1 VEQDPAPISEALR
14 ALLRCPHCLRG
25 AIALLPEARA
35 LRCDACALQ
44 LPLVGGIPW
53 MFAEPQA
60 RLAEWR
66 QRYRLAEA
74 ELAGRKRDAEAAL
87 ADPGLAPAARQ
98 RLVPLATALG
108 DQAVRLRAVLE
119 PIEPEA
125 TIARHETLLAL
136 RTRTPLSQD
145 LASYYPNLHR
155 DWCWGADENRAG
167 VELVG
172 ELLADESPGTLLV
185 PGAGAGRLAW
195 DVHQEFAPRHTVAL
209 DLNPLLLLVA
219 ARLARGGT
227 AALYEFP
234 IAPRRSADAAV
245 LRELVAPAAT
255 RPGLDFVFGDAL
267 RAPFRHA
274 AFDTVLTPWLVDI
287 VPQPFASVAAA
298 MAALLRPGGRWLNI
312 GSLAFAQASARLHHG
327 PEEVSELL
335 LAAGF
340 AAPRVIERRIPYMQ
354 SPASRHAR
362 LETVFAFEARLVG
375 AAPAAPESDNLP
387 GWLAGSGEPV
397 PLLPYFEARAL
408 ANRVYA
414 FVMALVDGRR
424 NTAEIAAYLVAQKL
438 MLPGEAEPAVREF
451 LAALYEESRRRD
463 SY

>member
-1 VEQDPAPISEALR
+1 VKESPTRVSDELR
-14 ALLRCPHCLRG
+14 ALLRCPQCLRG
-25 AIALLPEARA
+25 AMTLLPDARA

-44 LPLVGGIPW
+44 LPLLDGIPW
-53 MFAEPQA
+53 MFAEPQV

-66 QRYRLAEA
+66 QRYRLAES
-74 ELAGRKRDAEAAL
+74 ELAARRRDAEAAL
-87 ADPGLAPAARQ
+87 ADPGLSPVTRQ
-98 RLVPLATALG
+98 RLEPLAAALI
-108 DQAVRLRAVLE
+108 DQVARLRSVLE
-119 PIEPEA
+119 PIEPGA
-125 TIARHETLLAL
+125 SIARHETLLAL

-155 DWCWGADENRAG
+155 DWSWGAEENRAA

-172 ELLADESPGTLLV
+172 ELLANEPPGTLLV

-195 DVHQEFAPRHTVAL
+195 DVHQELGPRHTVAL

-219 ARLARGGT
+219 ARLARGGS

-234 IAPRRSADAAV
+234 IAPRRASDAAV

-267 RAPFRHA
+267 RAPFRPA

-287 VPQPFASVAAA
+287 VPQPFASVAAGV
-298 MAALLRPGGRWLNI
+298 AALLRPGGRWLNI
-312 GSLAFAQASARLHHG
+312 GSLAFAQSSARLNHG
-327 PEEVSELL
+327 PEEVCELL
-335 LAAGF
+335 AAAGF

-362 LETVFAFEARLVG
+362 LETVFAFEAELVQVTSD
-375 AAPAAPESDNLP
+375 APESDNLP

-397 PLLPYFEARAL
+397 PMLPYFEARAL
-408 ANRVYA
+408 ANRIYA

-451 LAALYEESRRRD
+451 LATLYEESRRRD
-463 SY
+463 SF